1 MNGIVHPAFFP
12 TFCYNFFK
20 HTEKL
25 KALCMKSQYTHHTV
39 LLLVFHSVFSRDLSI
54 KLDRS
59 LTFKL
64 NDS

>member
-1 MNGIVHPAFFP
+1 MALYILPFFQL
-12 TFCYNFFK
+12 FVIIFK

-54 KLDRS
+54 KLNLEIAS
-59 LTFKL
+59 LL
-64 NDS
+64 NK